1 MLLALSACTATEPAQ
16 PTPDA
21 ARRFL
26 QLRGYEFNDQ
36 SFFRAAAAGDA
47 MAVNGFI
54 TAGIDPNV
62 FLPAKRN
69 YYSYAGS
76 LTTPPC
82 AETVAW
88 MLLAEPIQVA
98 EADIA
103 AFAKLYP
110 MNARPVQKDF
120 RRFVLR
126 S

>member
-1 MLLALSACTATEPAQ
+1 MEVHFVHRTGAGALGVIGVLMTAGKANPAFAKIVQ
-16 PTPDA
+16 TMPTSEGP
-21 ARRFL
+21 
-26 QLRGYEFNDQ
+26 
-36 SFFRAAAAGDA
+36 
-47 MAVNGFI
+47 AVKAD
-54 TAGIDPNV
+54 AGIDPNV
-62 FLPAKRN
+62 FLPARRN